1 MTTLGETQKDV
12 AKSKPANAF
21 VISEELETLRT
32 AVLQEKNLNE
42 CMKTELATHIE
53 TENKLLAELNERK
66 EDYVRMVH
74 EYSKKDEECED
85 LKKKLTY
92 REEEANYYQNRACDL
107 ALEYNGLLDTYQRV
121 RVQTTRTALITRVS
135 C

>member
-1 MTTLGETQKDV
+1 
-12 AKSKPANAF
+12 
-21 VISEELETLRT
+21 
-32 AVLQEKNLNE
+32 
-42 CMKTELATHIE
+42 
-53 TENKLLAELNERK
+53 
-66 EDYVRMVH
+66 MVH

-121 RVQTTRTALITRVS
+121 RVQTTRTALITKSVVLGL
-135 C
+135 